1 MSSCPQRVNEACSRW
16 GRRWPSASP
25 MPGADLQGNTETG
38 GAMKDNMRR
47 RAAELVQRVGPHR
60 VRPRQVA
67 RRLFLALAAMTFV
80 GGLTPVLASETAGHP
95 AIGDTA
101 IFASVP
107 APGHPFGVAV
117 DKDRVY
123 VSTSDGDF
131 YAQHLNTQ
139 GERVFAY
146 DLKGNLVRTIR
157 IATKPVPPMGLFAL
171 ALDTNPPPTH
181 RLYLPDIN

>member
-1 MSSCPQRVNEACSRW
+1 
-16 GRRWPSASP
+16 
-25 MPGADLQGNTETG
+25 
-38 GAMKDNMRR
+38 MKDNMRR

-139 GERVFAY
+139 GERVSSGRYASRRSQWPPWAS
-146 DLKGNLVRTIR
+146 LASPST
-157 IATKPVPPMGLFAL
+157 ATPH
-171 ALDTNPPPTH
+171 PTTGSTS
-181 RLYLPDIN
+181 PT